1 MSRTAARAPA
11 DAGSVKPVATNR
23 RLRSAWIVAALAAGA
38 YLTSL
43 GNGFAYDDVPIV
55 VTNPILDPAQPW
67 WRAWTEPYWPGTNAG
82 EELDVLYR
90 PLAVQTYAWE
100 RRIFGAPPLP
110 FHAVNV
116 ALHVL
121 ASLGVFAVARRLDL
135 GRAGAF
141 AAAAWFAVHPIHVEA
156 VANIIGRAEILSLL
170 GVIVAILGEHRR
182 ASAAAQTSANLR
194 SARIGAVMLALG
206 TAIALFSKESGV
218 AVLVVVP
225 ALRLWWNR
233 RPAPSPDADPSGI
246 RRRGVI
252 SGAALTTAIF
262 VIYLAARYEACAG
275 RLSIGGSR
283 FGPGNVLREADA
295 AARLWTPFAVLGR
308 YAILTVSPA
317 RLLSDYSVNAF
328 VPARSPL
335 EGDAPAGVLA
345 AAGLLLM
352 ALRAARRGGVG
363 GVLVIGF
370 AASYALAS
378 QVFLLIDVLVAERL
392 FYAPS
397 MWIALIVGAVWSSL
411 QRFVEQG
418 APEVIR
424 SRKRLTTTLGCI
436 LLTAL
441 ALRTALRNP
450 VWRDTRTLATHDLAL
465 LPEGRRSVH
474 LCYLVGEMLTHDG
487 DFAAAEAL
495 LTEAV
500 RGFPDYPDYLL
511 KLGEMYLL
519 SGRAASAIAPLER
532 AYELAP
538 RRPDLATRLQQ
549 AKDAAAGVDPASLLA
564 SARRDAEAT
573 PDDPAAVRRW
583 AVAAERAD
591 LEEAVTAHRRLLELT
606 PDDPA
611 AVNDLA
617 QVCVATGRREEALRL
632 LDDAVQ
638 RFPEDAATHCNLAL
652 LLMDRTDRANYD
664 PARAERLARRA
675 VELEPTRWDLRV
687 NLAEVLAA
695 VGKRLEAAN
704 LFDELA
710 AQTERGSPQERQ
722 YRARA
727 AELRR

>member
-1 MSRTAARAPA
+1 MSGTGSRGQDEAGPLTPAAAR
-11 DAGSVKPVATNR
+11 R
-23 RLRSAWIVAALAAGA
+23 CRSAWIVLAFAVGA

-55 VTNPILDPAQPW
+55 LTNPTLDPAQPW

-100 RRIFGAPPLP
+100 RRAFGTAPAP
-110 FHAVNV
+110 FHITNV
-116 ALHVL
+116 MLHVL
-121 ASLGVFAVARRLDL
+121 ACLGVLAVARRLNFGDPGSL
-135 GRAGAF
+135 

-156 VANIIGRAEILSLL
+156 VANVIGRAEILSLI

-182 ASAAAQTSANLR
+182 ANAAARIPAD
-194 SARIGAVMLALG
+194 ARQAWIGAAMLALG

-233 RPAPSPDADPSGI
+233 RLAQSPDARPGVTW
-246 RRRGVI
+246 RRGLV
-252 SGAALTTAIF
+252 SAAALTAVVF
-262 VIYLAARYEACAG
+262 VVYLAARYEACAG

-283 FGPGNVLREADA
+283 FGPGNVLREADS
-295 AARLWTPFAVLGR
+295 AARLWTPVAVLGR
-308 YAILTVSPA
+308 YAILTAYPA

-328 VPARSPL
+328 VPVRSPL
-335 EGDAPAGVLA
+335 EGDAPAGLLA
-345 AAGLLLM
+345 AAGLLLV
-352 ALRAARRGGVG
+352 ALHAARRGGIG

-378 QVFLLIDVLVAERL
+378 QTFLLIDVLVAERL

-397 MWIALIVGAVWSSL
+397 MWVALMIGAAWASL
-411 QRFVEQG
+411 QRTVEQG
-418 APEVIR
+418 PPEVFR
-424 SRKRLTTTLGCI
+424 SRMRRITALGCA
-436 LLTAL
+436 LLAAL
-441 ALRTALRNP
+441 AVRTAVRNP
-450 VWRDTRTLATHDLAL
+450 VWRDTRTLATRDLAQ

-474 LCYLVGEMLTHDG
+474 LCYLVGEILTREG
-487 DFAAAEAL
+487 DVAAAEAL

-511 KLGEMYLL
+511 KLGELYLAG
-519 SGRAASAIAPLER
+519 GRATAAIAPLQR

-538 RRPDLATRLQQ
+538 RRPDLAVRLQQ
-549 AKDAAAGVDPASLLA
+549 AKDAAAGVDPQSLLA
-564 SARRDAEAT
+564 SARRDAKAT
-573 PDDPAAVRRW
+573 PDDASAVRRW
-583 AVAAERAD
+583 AVAAERAN
-591 LEEAVTAHRRLLELT
+591 LEEAVAAYRRLLELT

-617 QVCVATGRREEALRL
+617 QVCVATGRRAEALRL

-638 RFPEDAATHCNLAL
+638 RFPADAATHCNLAL
-652 LLMDRTDRANYD
+652 LLMDRTDREHHD
-664 PARAERLARRA
+664 PARAERLSRRA

-695 VGKRLEAAN
+695 VGKVLEAAD

-710 AQTERGSPQERQ
+710 AQSDPGSPQERQ